1 MANSSTAFKRR
12 RLDVRQE
19 TRLDRVLGP
28 VLLLTCIFFIHF
40 VSRQI
45 AGPLLPAMELELG
58 LSHTQSGLFVLF
70 MGFGFFLSQIGSAFL
85 VCRWGYRRC
94 ILVSLWGGAAAC
106 CCLGAMKSALTLSFA
121 FLGIGITGG
130 LYVPA
135 GIALITV
142 LVRPQDWGKAMGIH
156 ELAPNIAL
164 ISVPF
169 LATAVVLLHSWR
181 MGYLLLAGG
190 LVVLAL
196 VYTFFGVDSRDR
208 PSAPDGARIREIVSN
223 PSFWCLGLLLSLAVG
238 VETGVYTMVPLYL
251 VNERAFDLAEANQ
264 LLGLSRIPGVVM
276 VLASG
281 WLTDRLS
288 PSLTVSMGLGVTGAA
303 VVLLGLGPDW
313 LLTPAVFIQALSA
326 ACLFPPI
333 LSMASQI
340 SSLENR
346 ALTLSLSLAVAPLIG
361 SGLLPA
367 GIALAGDL
375 GSFAAGMVGAGLLTM
390 LGIGLVL
397 GMKRRKDPV

>member
-1 MANSSTAFKRR
+1 
-12 RLDVRQE
+12 
-19 TRLDRVLGP
+19 
-28 VLLLTCIFFIHF
+28 
-40 VSRQI
+40 
-45 AGPLLPAMELELG
+45 
-58 LSHTQSGLFVLF
+58 
-70 MGFGFFLSQIGSAFL
+70 
-85 VCRWGYRRC
+85 
-94 ILVSLWGGAAAC
+94 
-106 CCLGAMKSALTLSFA
+106 
-121 FLGIGITGG
+121 
-130 LYVPA
+130 
-135 GIALITV
+135 
-142 LVRPQDWGKAMGIH
+142 MGIH

-196 VYTFFGVDSRDR
+196 VYTLFGVDSRDR